1 MKSLSQTAFFLL
13 IIAATT
19 TSSSNAAS
27 FLYNAR
33 SEITNAVI
41 GNISVSWEYDSAGN
55 RIRAVKPDIINY
67 YTVNS
72 RNQYISI
79 SNNLGGV
86 TTLEYDADGN
96 LTKDHRFNYRW
107 DAENRLVATWPTVFA
122 NGGMVVKN
130 SYDDLHRR
138 VKKEVHQLVDYNSQ
152 YPNSATNGRM
162 EFVYSTTFVYDRNR
176 IILETT
182 HNADGTTNTTTY
194 TWGVDLSGTLDGA
207 AGIGG
212 LIGVSIDGVLYMA
225 CADATGNIT
234 AYVDSNGATVA
245 EYGYDPYG
253 ETILESGVLKDLFK
267 IRFSSKY
274 LDVET
279 SDYNFGRRFYDPWL
293 GRWLSPDP
301 IEERGGI
308 NLYCFAAN
316 DPINNVDALGEVI
329 LVDDALAVAAIDAAL
344 MAAATYLA
352 TPDGQEKCRLT
363 YDATVNACACAC
375 DSLRTISNDA
385 FQKAQKQLDVAI
397 THLAYLGGGG
407 HGKDPN
413 DRWRNW
419 NKWKSEIRTALENA
433 RKKAKGCTT
442 KAKEETLKQI
452 QQIEE
457 QLQKINEQPRGGE

>member
-1 MKSLSQTAFFLL
+1 MKSASKSICVLM
-13 IIAATT
+13 IIAAIATP
-19 TSSSNAAS
+19 SSYAAS
-27 FLYNAR
+27 FLYNDR
-33 SEITNAVI
+33 GEITNAVI
-41 GNISVSWEYDSAGN
+41 ENLSVSWEYDSVGN
-55 RIRAVKPDIINY
+55 RIRSEKPSVTNY
-67 YTVNS
+67 YTVNN
-72 RNQYISI
+72 RNQYTSI
-79 SNNLGGV
+79 SNSLGAFTV
-86 TTLEYDADGN
+86 LEYDADGN
-96 LTKDHRFNYRW
+96 LTKDHRLNYRW
-107 DAENRLVATWPTVFA
+107 DAENRLIVTWPTFFN
-122 NGGMVVKN
+122 NGGRVVN
-130 SYDDLHRR
+130 SSYDHLHRR
-138 VKKEVHQLVDYNSQ
+138 VKKEVKQLVDFDSQ
-152 YPNSATNGRM
+152 YPSSPTNGRL
-162 EFVYSTTFVYDRNR
+162 ELVYSTTFVYDRNR
-176 IILETT
+176 IIAETT
-182 HNADGTTNTTTY
+182 QNADGTTNITTY
-194 TWGVDLSGTLDGA
+194 IWGLDLSGSLDGA

-212 LIGVSIDGVLYMA
+212 LIGVSIDGTFYKA

-234 AYVDSNGATVA
+234 AYIDTNGAVVA
-245 EYGYDPYG
+245 EYRYDPFG
-253 ETILESGVLKDLFK
+253 EIIQEAGVLKDLFK

-293 GRWLSPDP
+293 GRWLNSDP
-301 IEERGGI
+301 IEEHGGI

-316 DPINNVDALGEVI
+316 DPINNVDPLGEVV

-375 DSLRTISNDA
+375 DSLRTVSNDA
-385 FQKAQKQLDVAI
+385 YKKAQKQLDVAI
-397 THLAYLGGGG
+397 THLSYLGGGG

-452 QQIEE
+452 QKLEE
-457 QLQKINEQPRGGE
+457 QLEKISEKPRGGE

>member
-1 MKSLSQTAFFLL
+1 VLF
-13 IIAATT
+13 
-19 TSSSNAAS
+19 
-27 FLYNAR
+27 
-33 SEITNAVI
+33 
-41 GNISVSWEYDSAGN
+41 
-55 RIRAVKPDIINY
+55 
-67 YTVNS
+67 
-72 RNQYISI
+72 
-79 SNNLGGV
+79 
-86 TTLEYDADGN
+86 
-96 LTKDHRFNYRW
+96 
-107 DAENRLVATWPTVFA
+107 

-130 SYDDLHRR
+130 SYDYQHRR
-138 VKKEVHQLVDYNSQ
+138 VKKEVQQLVDFNSQ
-152 YPNSATNGRM
+152 YPNSATNGRL
-162 EFVYSTTFVYDRNR
+162 ELVYSTTFVYDRNR
-176 IILETT
+176 IVLETT
-182 HNADGTTNTTTY
+182 QKADGTTIKTAY
-194 TWGVDLSGTLDGA
+194 IWGLDLSGTLDGA

-212 LIGVSIDGVLYMA
+212 LLGVSIDGVFYTA

-234 AYVDSNGATVA
+234 AYVDPNGETVA
-245 EYGYDPYG
+245 QYGYDPYG
-253 ETILESGVLKDLFK
+253 EIILESGAMKDIFK

-301 IEERGGI
+301 IEERGGN

-316 DPINNVDALGEVI
+316 DPINNVDPLGEVV
-329 LVDDALAVAAIDAAL
+329 LVDDALVITAIDAAL
-344 MAAATYLA
+344 MAAAAYLA

-375 DSLRTISNDA
+375 DSLRTVSNDA
-385 FQKAQKQLDVAI
+385 YKKAQKQLDVAI
-397 THLAYLGGGG
+397 THLSYLGGGG

-452 QQIEE
+452 QKLEE
-457 QLQKINEQPRGGE
+457 QLQQISEKPRGGE